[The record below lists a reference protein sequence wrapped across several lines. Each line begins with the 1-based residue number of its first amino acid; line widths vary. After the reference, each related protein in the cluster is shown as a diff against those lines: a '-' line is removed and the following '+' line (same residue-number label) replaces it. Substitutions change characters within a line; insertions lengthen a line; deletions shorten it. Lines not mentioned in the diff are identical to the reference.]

1 MFGTIIAAIIGGAI
15 IGALGRLI
23 LPGKQNISLVMTI
36 AIGIVAS
43 LVGALI
49 LSAFGYQNSSGGIAW
64 LKVLFGAVL
73 AAGGIMLYG
82 NMTGKKS

>member
-1 MFGTIIAAIIGGAI
+1 VIGTIIAAIVGGAI

-23 LPGKQNISLVMTI
+23 LPGKQNISLLMTI
-36 AIGIVAS
+36 GIGIVAS
-43 LVGALI
+43 VVGALI
-49 LSAFGYQNSSGGIAW
+49 LSAFGYSNGNGGIAW

-82 NMTGKKS
+82 NMTGKKV